1 MTLSK
6 RKWGLFKKAIEL
18 STLCG
23 LDIFLVVF
31 DSEKQKLF
39 ELKSK
44 EDFDIDVISHMM
56 EKVNRQ

>member
-18 STLCG
+18 SSLCG

-31 DSEKQKLF
+31 DPDKQKFF

-44 EDFDIDVISHMM
+44 EDFDIDVVSYMM
-56 EKVNRQ
+56 DKVNRH